1 MEQPRLS
8 FFASVRGR
16 LLFFNLLVVAVTLMV
31 SGVAVLGFEQA
42 SRLQKQVQERTLRDM
57 SSSLALARDTANVAT
72 AAVRLSQVVGALE
85 FQSEAASLQETQLAL
100 QTSLAHLANAPLA
113 SHEPLLV
120 KRIIERSNE
129 LETSVARMLNLGH
142 RRHLERNLLLSA
154 LYQTQSYLHHLQEI
168 NQRDGLNKPDAA
180 LLKEMDRL
188 LLVAIQTSS
197 PKAAVQQLTEVMQAL
212 PAHADSP
219 LVEEILQEFSASLY
233 QLLPLSITLENS
245 DLSITW
251 YMYHVK
257 ALVAF
262 LNQGINIYVQKVG
275 RNRCSVA
282 NKTTKPCNR
291 SSRLLVCLPCWHW
304 LSPGLLAG
312 ISTITLALT

>member
-57 SSSLALARDTANVAT
+57 SSSMALARDTANVAT

-100 QTSLAHLANAPLA
+100 RSSLAHLANAPLA

-180 LLKEMDRL
+180 LLKRWI
-188 LLVAIQTSS
+188 AC
-197 PKAAVQQLTEVMQAL
+197 
-212 PAHADSP
+212 
-219 LVEEILQEFSASLY
+219 Y
-233 QLLPLSITLENS
+233 
-245 DLSITW
+245 W
-251 YMYHVK
+251 
-257 ALVAF
+257 
-262 LNQGINIYVQKVG
+262 
-275 RNRCSVA
+275 
-282 NKTTKPCNR
+282 
-291 SSRLLVCLPCWHW
+291 W
-304 LSPGLLAG
+304 LSRPPRPKLPYSNLLR
-312 ISTITLALT
+312 